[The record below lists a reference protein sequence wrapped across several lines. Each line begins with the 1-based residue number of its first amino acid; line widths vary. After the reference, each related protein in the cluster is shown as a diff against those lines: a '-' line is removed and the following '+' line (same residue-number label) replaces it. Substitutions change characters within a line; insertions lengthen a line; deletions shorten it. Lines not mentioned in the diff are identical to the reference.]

1 MASAR
6 TQQGSVGGGM
16 GRYIATTSHHHTRFG
31 KMDLWMVTKLPNLFK
46 YQARMKTA
54 GQSEAA

>member
-1 MASAR
+1 MDSAR

-16 GRYIATTSHHHTRFG
+16 GRYIATTSHHHTRVRWTYG
-31 KMDLWMVTKLPNLFK
+31 DGDKELPNLFK